1 MLYRFDLHLHSCLS
15 PCGDLECAPSAV
27 VEKARSV
34 GLDGLML
41 ADHNTSKNAPACA
54 EHCRRQGI
62 ACLFGMEVTS
72 SEEVHALAVFDTVE
86 QAAAMTEFVY
96 AALPKRVNQPEIFG
110 DQPVVN
116 AEDEI
121 EELEWRLLSAPTR
134 LPLRTIGEK
143 IHELGGLFIPTHV
156 DRPTFSVFS
165 QLGGIAGDEGFDA
178 VELSRFA
185 DPLKWKDKLR
195 GLAVIR
201 SSDAHYLENIGS
213 IWTELEMP
221 GFNVASLRKAF
232 ARPAAPDTVS
242 P

>member
-27 VEKARSV
+27 VEKAQSV
-34 GLDGLML
+34 GLNGLML

-54 EHCRRQGI
+54 EHCRRRGI

-72 SEEVHALAVFDTVE
+72 SEEVHALAVFDTVD

-116 AEDEI
+116 ADDEI

-134 LPLRTIGEK
+134 LPLKTIGEK

-185 DPLKWKDKLR
+185 DPAEWKDKLR
-195 GLAVIR
+195 GLAIIR

-213 IWTELEMP
+213 IWTELELS
-221 GFNVASLRKAF
+221 GFNVAALKKAF
-232 ARPAAPDTVS
+232 ASPGAPDTVS

>member
-27 VEKARSV
+27 VQKARSV
-34 GLDGLML
+34 GLNGLML

-54 EHCRRQGI
+54 EHCRRLGM
-62 ACLFGMEVTS
+62 ACLFGMEITS

-86 QAAAMTEFVY
+86 QAASMTEFVY

-134 LPLRTIGEK
+134 LPLKAIGEK
-143 IHELGGLFIPTHV
+143 IHGLGGLFIPTHV
-156 DRPTFSVFS
+156 DRSTFSVFS

-185 DPLKWKDKLR
+185 TFPAWKDKLR

-201 SSDAHYLENIGS
+201 SSDAHYLADIGS
-213 IWTELEMP
+213 IWTELELS
-221 GFNVASLRKAF
+221 GFTVAALKKAF
-232 ARPAAPDTVS
+232 SAPVAPEIVS

>member
-1 MLYRFDLHLHSCLS
+1 
-15 PCGDLECAPSAV
+15 
-27 VEKARSV
+27 
-34 GLDGLML
+34 
-41 ADHNTSKNAPACA
+41 
-54 EHCRRQGI
+54 
-62 ACLFGMEVTS
+62 MEVTS
-72 SEEVHALAVFDTVE
+72 SEEVHALAVFDTVD

-116 AEDEI
+116 ADDEI

-134 LPLRTIGEK
+134 LPLKTIGEK

-185 DPLKWKDKLR
+185 DPAEWKDKLR
-195 GLAVIR
+195 GLAIIR

-213 IWTELEMP
+213 IWTELELS
-221 GFNVASLRKAF
+221 GFNVAALKKAF
-232 ARPAAPDTVS
+232 ASPGAPDTVS

>member
-27 VEKARSV
+27 VQRAKAV
-34 GLDGLML
+34 GLHGIML
-41 ADHNTSKNAPACA
+41 ADHNSSKNALACA
-54 EHCRRQGI
+54 EHCRREGI
-62 ACLFGMEVTS
+62 ACLFGMEITS
-72 SEEVHALAVFDTVE
+72 SEEVHSLAVFDTVE
-86 QAAAMTEFVY
+86 QAAAMTDFVY

-116 AEDEI
+116 ADDEI

-134 LPLRTIGEK
+134 LSLKTIGEK
-143 IHELGGLFIPTHV
+143 IHGLGGLFIPTHV

-185 DPLKWKDKLR
+185 KLDEWKDKLR

-213 IWTELEMP
+213 IWTELELP
-221 GFNVASLRKAF
+221 AFTVGALKNAF
-232 ARPAAPDTVS
+232 AAPTPSDTVS